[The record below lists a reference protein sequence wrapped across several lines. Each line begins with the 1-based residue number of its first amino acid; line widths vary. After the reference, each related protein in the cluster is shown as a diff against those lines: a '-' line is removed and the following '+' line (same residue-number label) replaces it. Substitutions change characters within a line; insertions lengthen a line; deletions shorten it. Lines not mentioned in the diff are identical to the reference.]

1 LPSRYSIMWTM
12 TLALVILM
20 IFQIGSLF
28 FLNLDYILA
37 LIYSVS
43 TSCVTG
49 STGMRP
55 SVQPA
60 WKFLLEA
67 KARGEYR

>member
-28 FLNLDYILA
+28 ILNLDELLA

-43 TSCVTG
+43 TSWVTG

-55 SVQPA
+55 SAQLA
-60 WKFLLEA
+60 GKFLLDA